1 MFDKNKK
8 LYEISLYPYRSLNKT
23 GFLVLMLCL
32 GLVSFVAGIMFMI
45 KGAWPVFGFFG
56 IDILLVYIFFKINFK
71 SGKKKEILVLTK
83 NQLIVKFYDS
93 KKILKTQRLDANWLK
108 IRLIRFK
115 NEMSK
120 LQISSK
126 NKSIIVGSF
135 LRHEEKIDVVNSL
148 QKALKKYHFNYA
160 KINVSNK

>member
-1 MFDKNKK
+1 MFTKNKK

-23 GFLVLMLCL
+23 GFFILMFAL
-32 GLVSFVAGIMFMI
+32 GLISFIAGIIFML

-56 IDILLVYIFFKINFK
+56 LDVLLVYIFFKINFK
-71 SGKKKEILVLTK
+71 SGKKKEIIILTK
-83 NQLIVKFYDS
+83 NQLIIEVYNS
-93 KKILKTQRLDANWLK
+93 KKILKKHYLDANWLK
-108 IRLIRFK
+108 INLTKLK

-135 LRHEEKIDVVNSL
+135 LRHQEKNDVIYSL
-148 QKALKKYHFNYA
+148 EKALKKYNFNYR
-160 KINVSNK
+160 KENVSN